1 MNPGWF
7 GEADAREKVRLADG
21 ASFYWKYVR
30 VGGGYRF
37 ADATRM
43 TAPEHKSALEGGEAA
58 EGAAFAK
65 VSTWDAARA
74 GDEVEVRVEGW
85 SATLKIGPAG
95 DDEDRLLLL
104 LGGAGGA

>member
-1 MNPGWF
+1 MRPGWF
-7 GEADAREKVRLADG
+7 GETDAREKVRLADG

-37 ADATRM
+37 ADATSM
-43 TAPEHKSALEGGEAA
+43 NAPEHKSALEAGEAA

-74 GDEVEVRVEGW
+74 VDEVAVRVEGW
-85 SATLKIGPAG
+85 SVTLRIGPVD
-95 DDEDRLLLL
+95 DDEGRLLRL
-104 LGGAGGA
+104 LGGA

>member
-1 MNPGWF
+1 MRPGWF
-7 GEADAREKVRLADG
+7 GEDDAREKVRLADG

-37 ADATRM
+37 ADATKM
-43 TAPEHKSALEGGEAA
+43 SAPEHKSALEEGEAA

-65 VSTWDAARA
+65 VRTYDAER
-74 GDEVEVRVEGW
+74 GVDKVDVRVEGW
-85 SATLKIGPAG
+85 SVTLRIGPVA
-95 DDEDRLLLL
+95 DDEARLLLL